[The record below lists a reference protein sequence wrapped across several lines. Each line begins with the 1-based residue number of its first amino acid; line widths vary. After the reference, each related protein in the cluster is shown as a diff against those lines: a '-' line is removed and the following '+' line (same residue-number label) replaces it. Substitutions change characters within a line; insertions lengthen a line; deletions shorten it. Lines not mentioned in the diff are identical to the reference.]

1 MFQTAQQ
8 NLNTPTSWILS
19 QTLFGITTHYRRE
32 SDNTLSIKIEGELH
46 GVPLFEQMVIL
57 RECDLYHTWAPF
69 CNESR
74 KLAQLDKLDVVAWY
88 TVGTP
93 LLGIV
98 RDACYRAVGCDC
110 MREDGSVLLVAVGLG
125 DDENRDDVDGS
136 NGNDGDEIK
145 DEVNTAEN
153 SHLNN
158 EQDQTEEGKQFT
170 ESSAPILNTN
180 ATSFLARDEILS
192 TIELPPIP
200 T

>member
-93 LLGIV
+93 L
-98 RDACYRAVGCDC
+98 
-110 MREDGSVLLVAVGLG
+110 
-125 DDENRDDVDGS
+125 
-136 NGNDGDEIK
+136 
-145 DEVNTAEN
+145 
-153 SHLNN
+153 
-158 EQDQTEEGKQFT
+158 
-170 ESSAPILNTN
+170 
-180 ATSFLARDEILS
+180 
-192 TIELPPIP
+192 
-200 T
+200 